1 MRIEVNSVSKD
12 AKSPKEK
19 GQNISV
25 AIKTFRSSKLNEMK
39 CTWKERKKE
48 KERQGKLAGH

>member
-1 MRIEVNSVSKD
+1 MNSFLKE
-12 AKSPKEK
+12 AKFPKEK
-19 GQNISV
+19 GQNISI

>member
-1 MRIEVNSVSKD
+1 MNSFLKE
-12 AKSPKEK
+12 AKFPKEK